1 MDFLVLFSALGVD
14 GWRPTMAD
22 PSLLSWATVGAY
34 AGVALL
40 CEHLWWIET
49 PEIRG
54 ARRRRP
60 RFWLL
65 AAGLFTMLAVA
76 KLLNFQG
83 LLIGSLRALAKS
95 KDWYADRRWPQLAFV
110 VGVGLLAMATAAA
123 LVWMGSGTWRR
134 ELRRHLLVAAAV
146 VLLLGFMAIRATSLH
161 HVDVLLYDKT
171 VGGVEWNAII
181 ELGLVGLVALG
192 ALREIWASPA

>member
-1 MDFLVLFSALGVD
+1 
-14 GWRPTMAD
+14 MAD
-22 PSLLSWATVGAY
+22 PSLLSWATVAAY

-40 CEHLWWIET
+40 CEHLWWVEP

-54 ARRRRP
+54 RRRRRP

-65 AAGLFTMLAVA
+65 ASGLFTALAVA

-95 KDWYADRRWPQLAFV
+95 KDWYADRRLPQLAFV
-110 VGVGLLAMATAAA
+110 IGVGLLAMATAAA
-123 LVWMGSGTWRR
+123 LVWMGAGTWRR

-161 HVDVLLYDKT
+161 HVDALIYDKT
-171 VGGVEWNAII
+171 VGGVEWNSII
-181 ELGLVGLVALG
+181 ELGLIGLVALG
-192 ALREIWASPA
+192 ALREIWTKPA